1 MKTLICFLILS
12 SFFLACD
19 DGDII
24 VTTFNFDEANLNN
37 CGGPGNYIFFKINN
51 NTSESLSLSLGT
63 SDILFI
69 ESGSRVFVLNGT
81 SNIVNYRIYNG
92 DLTNSYFCNS
102 IPPISPDVITEF
114 IGSSG
119 EATLVTD
126 VTLDDMDGIVEDST
140 SSLDTDEDSLLDFYD
155 EDDDGD
161 NVPTITELG
170 TDFLNGISKTPQDTD
185 KDGTPD
191 YLDDD
196 DDGDGTLT
204 RYEDTN
210 GDLDPTN
217 DITDPSVGADY
228 LNPNITTETIIDE
241 YRTHTYNLKSD
252 ISLIL
257 SNLVLINGEEQITQE
272 TMDMGNI
279 EDVLNLEVIITPPF

>member
-12 SFFLACD
+12 GFFLACD

-51 NTSESLSLSLGT
+51 NTSESISLSLGT

-92 DLTNSYFCNS
+92 DITNSYFCNS

-161 NVPTITELG
+161 NVPTIIELG

-241 YRTHTYNLKSD
+241 YRSHTYNLKSD

>member
-51 NTSESLSLSLGT
+51 NTSESISLSLGT

-92 DLTNSYFCNS
+92 DITNSYFCNS

>member
-51 NTSESLSLSLGT
+51 NTSESISLSVGT

-92 DLTNSYFCNS
+92 DITNSYFCNS

-241 YRTHTYNLKSD
+241 YRSHTYNLKSD

-257 SNLVLINGEEQITQE
+257 SNLVLINSEEEITQE

>member
-12 SFFLACD
+12 GFFLACD

-51 NTSESLSLSLGT
+51 NTSESISLSLGT

-92 DLTNSYFCNS
+92 DITNSYFCNS

-161 NVPTITELG
+161 NVPTIIELG

-272 TMDMGNI
+272 TMDIGNI

>member
-1 MKTLICFLILS
+1 MKTLIRFLILS
-12 SFFLACD
+12 GFFLACD

-51 NTSESLSLSLGT
+51 NTSESISLSLGT

-92 DLTNSYFCNS
+92 DITNSYFCNS
-102 IPPISPDVITEF
+102 IPPISPDVIKEF

-185 KDGTPD
+185 KDGIPD
-191 YLDDD
+191 YLDED

-241 YRTHTYNLKSD
+241 YRSHTYNLKSD

>member
-51 NTSESLSLSLGT
+51 NTSESISLSVGT

-92 DLTNSYFCNS
+92 DITNSYFCNS

>member
-12 SFFLACD
+12 GFFLACD

-51 NTSESLSLSLGT
+51 NTSESISLSVGT

-92 DLTNSYFCNS
+92 DITNSYFCNS

-241 YRTHTYNLKSD
+241 YRSHTYNLKSD

-257 SNLVLINGEEQITQE
+257 SNLVLINSEEEITQE

>member
-51 NTSESLSLSLGT
+51 NTSESISLSLGT

-92 DLTNSYFCNS
+92 DITNSYFCNS

-119 EATLVTD
+119 EATLITD

-241 YRTHTYNLKSD
+241 YRSHTYNLKSD

>member
-1 MKTLICFLILS
+1 MKTIICFLILS

-51 NTSESLSLSLGT
+51 NTSESISLSVGT

-92 DLTNSYFCNS
+92 DITNSYFCNS

-185 KDGTPD
+185 KDGIPD
-191 YLDDD
+191 YLDED

-241 YRTHTYNLKSD
+241 YRSHTYNLKSD

-257 SNLVLINGEEQITQE
+257 SNLVLINGEEEITQE

>member
-51 NTSESLSLSLGT
+51 NTSESISLSVGT

-92 DLTNSYFCNS
+92 DITNSYFCNS

-191 YLDDD
+191 YLDED

-241 YRTHTYNLKSD
+241 YRSHTYNLKSD

>member
-24 VTTFNFDEANLNN
+24 VTTFNFDGANLNN

-51 NTSESLSLSLGT
+51 NTSESISLSVGT

-92 DLTNSYFCNS
+92 DITNSYFCNS

-241 YRTHTYNLKSD
+241 YRSHTYNLKSD

-257 SNLVLINGEEQITQE
+257 SNLVLINSEEKITQE

>member
-51 NTSESLSLSLGT
+51 NTSESISLSVGT

-92 DLTNSYFCNS
+92 DITNSYFCNS

-185 KDGTPD
+185 KDGIPD
-191 YLDDD
+191 YLDED

>member
-12 SFFLACD
+12 GFFLACD

-51 NTSESLSLSLGT
+51 NTSESISLSLGT

-92 DLTNSYFCNS
+92 DITNSYFCNS

-161 NVPTITELG
+161 NVPTIIELG

-241 YRTHTYNLKSD
+241 YRSHTYNLKSD

-272 TMDMGNI
+272 TMDIGNI